1 MACQITFLIV
11 RRVLDLLRLGPT
23 PDEKDVEIAVL
34 RHQLAVL
41 RRQVARPR
49 YSPADRALLATLA
62 RLLSRERWVAFLVT
76 PATLLR
82 WHRELVARSWTYP
95 RQGRLAPNALGDDVV
110 ELVLRLAR
118 ENPRWGYLPHS
129 RGVPEARRGRLGAQ
143 RAQRA
148 PPSPPSAGTPDI
160 GAIVVRVPPSTSCQH
175 TCLRLLPCRLGHA
188 PPALCA
194 VLHRPR
200 PSEGV
205 LGRRDRSPG
214 RGPGLLSKPVTWPPP
229 SKTRAGPS
237 GSWSVT
243 ATPSSS
249 VPSTR

>member
-23 PDEKDVEIAVL
+23 PDEKDVEIAML
-34 RHQLAVL
+34 GHQLAVL

-118 ENPRWGYLPHS
+118 ENPRWGYLRIVGECRKLAVAVSATSVRNVLRRHRLRPAPGHRGHRGQSSSEHKLPAHLPATSSMSTRS
-129 RGVPEARRGRLGAQ
+129 R
-143 RAQRA
+143 
-148 PPSPPSAGTPDI
+148 SAGSMCCSS
-160 GAIVVRVPPSTSCQH
+160 STSTVGRCSW
-175 TCLRLLPCRLGHA
+175 
-188 PPALCA
+188 PA
-194 VLHRPR
+194 
-200 PSEGV
+200 
-205 LGRRDRSPG
+205 
-214 RGPGLLSKPVTWPPP
+214 
-229 SKTRAGPS
+229 
-237 GSWSVT
+237 
-243 ATPSSS
+243 
-249 VPSTR
+249 

>member
-23 PDEKDVEIAVL
+23 PDEKDVEIAML
-34 RHQLAVL
+34 GHQLAVL
-41 RRQVARPR
+41 RRQVARLR

-129 RGVPEARRGRLGAQ
+129 RGVPEARRGRLGDQ

-160 GAIVVRVPPSTSCQH
+160 GAHRGQSSSEHKLPAHLPATSSMSTRSRSAGSMCCSSSTSTVGRCSW
-175 TCLRLLPCRLGHA
+175 
-188 PPALCA
+188 PA
-194 VLHRPR
+194 
-200 PSEGV
+200 
-205 LGRRDRSPG
+205 
-214 RGPGLLSKPVTWPPP
+214 
-229 SKTRAGPS
+229 
-237 GSWSVT
+237 
-243 ATPSSS
+243 
-249 VPSTR
+249 